1 VPDGPTEIATDI
13 LTAIREDIGS
23 FQTSFEERLDRL
35 EQKIRKCQRDTTATM
50 VIMRATVG
58 RFKKCVSAIE
68 KRVTALETPK
78 S

>member
-13 LTAIREDIGS
+13 LTAISGDIAS
-23 FQTSFEERLDRL
+23 FRTSFEERLDRL
-35 EQKIRKCQRDTTATM
+35 EQTIRKCQRDTAATM

-58 RFKKCVSAIE
+58 HFEKCVSAIE
-68 KRVTALETPK
+68 KRITSLETPK